1 LIRGSKARVKEE
13 CGARKKEQEDSASAK
28 EENDESKG

>member
-13 CGARKKEQEDSASAK
+13 RGARKKGQEDLASAK
-28 EENDESKG
+28 EENNESKV